1 MTNNCKGQSLLR
13 LVFEDYPFLTEKVIL
28 AELVIVAHVQ
38 PRPSKGITDL
48 L

>member
-1 MTNNCKGQSLLR
+1 MTNNCNGQSLSRQDLTR
-13 LVFEDYPFLTEKVIL
+13 LPTPYGAGRL
-28 AELVIVAHVQ
+28 ADHVIVAHVQ